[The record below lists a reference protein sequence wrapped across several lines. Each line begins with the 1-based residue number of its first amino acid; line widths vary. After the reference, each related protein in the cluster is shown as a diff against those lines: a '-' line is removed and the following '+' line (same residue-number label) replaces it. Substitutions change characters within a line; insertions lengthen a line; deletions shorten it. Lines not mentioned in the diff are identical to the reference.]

1 MIKKFVVSSKHEK
14 DILIN
19 EMNFKEKQVIITGL
33 ARFDSLVD
41 KSKKNEKRE
50 ILLMPTWREWV
61 IGSKEGFLAS
71 DFFVYYHGLLQD
83 KRLHDLLEKHDLIL
97 KFFPHIEIQKK
108 YMSEF
113 ASLNERIK
121 VVKLG
126 EESVKELIQKSSLM
140 ITDYSSVVFDF
151 NYLKKPT
158 IFYQFD
164 VNAYLK
170 HRGSYVDLNKD
181 LVGDMAYT
189 KEEVIKHISE
199 YVQNDFKYKS

>member
-1 MIKKFVVSSKHEK
+1 
-14 DILIN
+14 
-19 EMNFKEKQVIITGL
+19 
-33 ARFDSLVD
+33 
-41 KSKKNEKRE
+41 
-50 ILLMPTWREWV
+50 
-61 IGSKEGFLAS
+61 
-71 DFFVYYHGLLQD
+71 
-83 KRLHDLLEKHDLIL
+83 
-97 KFFPHIEIQKK
+97 IEIQKK

-199 YVQNDFKYKS
+199 YVQNDFKYKSKYLIKSKKYYDYHDEKNFDRIYKEIKKIPNKK